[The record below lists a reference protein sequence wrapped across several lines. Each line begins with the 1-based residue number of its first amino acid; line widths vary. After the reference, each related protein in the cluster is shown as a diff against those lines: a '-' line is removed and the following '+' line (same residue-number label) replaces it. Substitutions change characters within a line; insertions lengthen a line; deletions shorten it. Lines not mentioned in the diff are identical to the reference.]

1 MVTIR
6 PAGQDDVDIAAGL
19 ARQAYGH
26 YTARIGRPPAPVG
39 ADYAAAVRGATMWVA
54 EDHGRVVG
62 LLVLLDGDGRL
73 LLDNVAVDPSAQGR
87 GVGARLLAFAE
98 DEARRRGHDRI
109 ELYTNEAMTEN
120 LDYYPHQ
127 GYVETH
133 RAEQDGYRRVFF
145 TKRLSPA

>member
-6 PAGQDDVDIAAGL
+6 PAGQDDVDVSAEL

-26 YTARIGRPPAPVG
+26 YTARIGPPPAPVG
-39 ADYAAAVRGATMWVA
+39 ADSAAAVREATMWVA
-54 EDHGRVVG
+54 EDDGRVVG

-120 LDYYPHQ
+120 LGYYSHQ

-145 TKRLSPA
+145 TKRLAPA